1 MSDPW
6 DQQNQ
11 INEQFFNN
19 LNYRFARNKI
29 ASNIKEPKTHDLP
42 SFEQLSITKLELEPI
57 ETKEEQINGKQEST
71 VVVPSIGT
79 TSSHSKTYYPDIKRF
94 AHAQSIASNSNNNN
108 NNEQV
113 EVPHFDD
120 PMDSISNNGSV
131 YPSLPIK
138 SHSLHS
144 SNPSDSSSHNRKYR
158 NNLLTPYTHRG
169 RRQHQYHHLQVPSS
183 HQLYRKK
190 KIKETKK
197 TK

>member
-1 MSDPW
+1 MSTDYGYCGST
-6 DQQNQ
+6 
-11 INEQFFNN
+11 EG
-19 LNYRFARNKI
+19 
-29 ASNIKEPKTHDLP
+29 
-42 SFEQLSITKLELEPI
+42 
-57 ETKEEQINGKQEST
+57 KEESAL
-71 VVVPSIGT
+71 VFPSIST
-79 TSSHSKTYYPDIKRF
+79 TSSHSKTYYSDINKF
-94 AHAQSIASNSNNNN
+94 THAQSIASNNNN

-113 EVPHFDD
+113 EVPYFEDA
-120 PMDSISNNGSV
+120 MDSISNNGSV